1 MSNKKDVPK
10 KNRPPTE
17 PKLLKFAL
25 HWLGGD
31 VEVVTGR
38 DLSDAFTK
46 AGYGAGAVN
55 ALNYWKSVE

>member
-1 MSNKKDVPK
+1 MPDKKDVPK

-25 HWLGGD
+25 YWLGGD

-38 DLSDAFTK
+38 DLTDAFTR
-46 AGYGAGAVN
+46 AGYGAGAAS
-55 ALNYWKSVE
+55 ALDYWKPIE